1 MYPALLTIKPMLLKS
16 ITNLDT
22 KKTFLF
28 SVKMH
33 LTVKEEQVFAHPV
46 MGNFDIVITARETS
60 SCHLMFEH
68 AYFDVNRVFMPE
80 SISCRTCIIPVK
92 KMD

>member
-1 MYPALLTIKPMLLKS
+1 MLLKS

-22 KKTFLF
+22 KKPSLF
-28 SVKMH
+28 SVKIH
-33 LTVKEEQVFAHPV
+33 LTVKEDKVCAHPV
-46 MGNFDIVITARETS
+46 MGNFGIVITARETS

-80 SISCRTCIIPVK
+80 NKISCRTFIIPV
-92 KMD
+92 